1 MNKHYFIYL
10 QQCLQAATLKAA
22 EVTVILHNACYV
34 LFLEL
39 YLLRAE
45 TERAGENIFLC
56 RDQCGLGPA
65 RILCEWYNFHN
76 YIILVSLNNSC
87 LQIKEITFFVPGQPP
102 SCSGY
107 SRNNVQS
114 FSHLGQVHICIISPF
129 LFCHRTQKSKNDGGA
144 GQVT

>member
-10 QQCLQAATLKAA
+10 QQCLQSCDIKRSRSY
-22 EVTVILHNACYV
+22 TVILHNACYV

-45 TERAGENIFLC
+45 TERAREKKLLC

-114 FSHLGQVHICIISPF
+114 FSHLGQVHICIISTF
-129 LFCHRTQKSKNDGGA
+129 LLSQDTEIQK
-144 GQVT
+144 